1 MSTKPKPNGWTE
13 EIGKRQQEL
22 ERELGEIG
30 LRRIRN
36 NMFKILKDL
45 RDESQSKNS

>member
-13 EIGKRQQEL
+13 EIGKRQQEI
-22 ERELGEIG
+22 EREIGEIG

-36 NMFKILKDL
+36 DMFKMLKEL
-45 RDESQSKNS
+45 AESQNKDS